1 MDAGGRSIELN
12 GYSTTCESR
21 SRVQYVASPQL
32 ERPLEMAEFDTEP
45 GKCREG
51 VDDEPTAVACVVV
64 ALVGIR
70 PCLGGAVDTDWV
82 RHPFVFSPGMRL
94 AHLCTGR

>member
-1 MDAGGRSIELN
+1 
-12 GYSTTCESR
+12 
-21 SRVQYVASPQL
+21 
-32 ERPLEMAEFDTEP
+32 MAEFDAEP

-51 VDDEPTAVACVVV
+51 VDDQSAPVAGVVV

-70 PCLGGAVDTDWV
+70 PRLGGAVDTDWV
-82 RHPFVFSPGMRL
+82 RHPFVFPPRMRL